1 MPPALELEKAGR
13 SRIEGLT
20 NHSLRR
26 TFASLLY
33 HEGRSPRYV
42 MKQMGHTDPAL
53 ALAIYAEVIG
63 DDPDFENR
71 DRDSLIRDADFRTL
85 ERPALTG

>member
-1 MPPALELEKAGR
+1 M
-13 SRIEGLT
+13 T

-53 ALAIYAEVIG
+53 ALRIYRQSMRRGEDEKAQL
-63 DDPDFENR
+63 R
-71 DRDSLIRDADFRTL
+71 SLIEGAEMADIGRREPKTTHEAP
-85 ERPALTG
+85 ERKAA